1 MNHLNELSMEM
12 IALQKNIQF
21 PKEIT
26 AIFQRCIDTPQLIKE
41 ATVLTELGKLAKL
54 TDDVTGINVDFAY
67 IAPQLIAGK
76 YLCSIETPSLATFN
90 PLQPKMLEKVSNLD
104 YTNFKADELLKGAID
119 LKNVR
124 VSGFYSMIKF
134 MIKFTTEM
142 FDGTL
147 TALELCA
154 VYLHELGHAWTMLEM
169 MGQTIITNTILA
181 EALGKL
187 SPEDTPER
195 VFEVGKA
202 AILMAEGEV
211 PDEIEDFNHIVVA
224 IQIGQERRMQRR
236 LESKFVGDRL
246 VERVADQFAA
256 RYMVGASLVTA
267 FSKIERKRNILFSAS
282 GYDPKWVGLGAN
294 LLNIVSFPFNT
305 LKQGAYRFTLGIL
318 KGYSLSI
325 AAPLLKGAMTDK
337 FGDKLGLVDRE
348 TPLERTASIRR
359 EMVSYLKDPA
369 IDADTRRKILLD
381 IDTIDVELR
390 NVHKYGDAMGKIFTN
405 AYNLAVGRTHA
416 VGQATVQES
425 LANNRLYEAAARLKG

>member
-1 MNHLNELSMEM
+1 MNDLNQLSMEM
-12 IALQKNIQF
+12 IALQRNAQF
-21 PKEIT
+21 PKDIT
-26 AIFQRCIDTPQLIKE
+26 AIFQHCIDAQGDEVTIL
-41 ATVLTELGKLAKL
+41 AELGKLATL
-54 TDDVTGINVDFAY
+54 TDAVTGINVDFGY
-67 IAPQLIAGK
+67 LQPQMIAGK
-76 YLCSIETPSLATFN
+76 YLCSIDTPSLAAFN
-90 PLQPKMLEKVSNLD
+90 PLQPKMLEKLSNLD
-104 YTNFKADELLKGAID
+104 YSHFKADELLKGTID
-119 LKNVR
+119 LKNIR
-124 VSGFYSMIKF
+124 VSGFYSQIKF
-134 MIKFTTEM
+134 LVKFTSQM

-169 MGQTIITNTILA
+169 MGQTMITNTILA
-181 EALGKL
+181 ESLGKL
-187 SPEDTPER
+187 SPEDSPER

-202 AILMAEGEV
+202 AIIMAEGDV
-211 PDEIEDFNHIVVA
+211 PDEIEDLNHIVVA
-224 IQIGQERRMQRR
+224 VQIGQEHRLQRR

-246 VERVADQFAA
+246 VERLADQFAA

-267 FSKIERKRNILFSAS
+267 FSKIERKRNFLSSAS
-282 GYDPKWVGLGAN
+282 GYDPKWVGLAAN
-294 LLNIVSFPFNT
+294 LLNITSFPFKA
-305 LKQGAYRFTLGIL
+305 LQAGAFKFTLGIL

-337 FGDKLGLVDRE
+337 FGDKLGLADRE

-369 IDADTRRKILLD
+369 IDDDTRRQILLD
-381 IDTIDVELR
+381 ISVIDAELR
-390 NVHKYGDAMGKIFTN
+390 NVHKYGDVMSKIFTN